1 MFVFVS
7 PLTCGTGPGSHRWWW
22 RQLSPMV
29 SAELNMGRRQKGSEI
44 TTALNQG
51 ATNQEHLFSPCESIA
66 MMVLTFVPHWAF
78 GQCLTNGFGSLLCQE
93 GKSWGFQATRN
104 IWKESWESPLS
115 VPFPLEHATAPSFY
129 IWERGGPGRGSRYIR
144 VKRWST
150 SSLNKLQWFSSL
162 NLKPLF
168 GCFREN
174 KCNAL
179 CVMQEADLTFLD
191 ITFL

>member
-1 MFVFVS
+1 
-7 PLTCGTGPGSHRWWW
+7 
-22 RQLSPMV
+22 
-29 SAELNMGRRQKGSEI
+29 
-44 TTALNQG
+44 
-51 ATNQEHLFSPCESIA
+51 
-66 MMVLTFVPHWAF
+66 MMVLTLVPHWAF
-78 GQCLTNGFGSLLCQE
+78 GQCPTNGFGSLLCQE

-191 ITFL
+191 ITFYKNCGNTEGLWEQIQRHYPKTASITNLGLQSNNSTKDQISIIYKHLFLS